1 VRTGHRR
8 KANQVNVVDAALIVT
23 TGVTAAWWAVARTRQ
38 PIALGVLSLGAFGVA
53 VITLLMDG
61 MHWQLVSWQL
71 LAVACAA
78 AAGLRRWSPAILVAG
93 AGCSVEWACSWV

>member
-1 VRTGHRR
+1 
-8 KANQVNVVDAALIVT
+8 VNVVDAALIVT

-61 MHWQLVSWQL
+61 VH
-71 LAVACAA
+71 
-78 AAGLRRWSPAILVAG
+78 
-93 AGCSVEWACSWV
+93 